1 MSEVLIHPA
10 FELIQTETIPSLRTT
25 VYAYRHKATGATH
38 YHLESEDPNNVF
50 LVAFRTVPMDST
62 GVAHILEH
70 TALCGSER
78 FPVRDPFFMMTRRS
92 LNTFM
97 NAFTSSDWTA
107 YPFASQN
114 RKDFE
119 NLLAVYLDAAF
130 FPRLDALDFAQE
142 GHRIEFAETD
152 NTESPL
158 VFKGVVFNEMKG
170 AMSSPVRALW
180 DALSSHLFPT
190 VTYHYNSGGDPAAIP
205 DLTHDQLVA
214 FHRSHY
220 HPSNAVFMTYGDIPA
235 VEHQTAFEEQALHRF
250 TAADL
255 NIHVAD
261 EQRLPAPQTVAG
273 RYAVEPEG
281 ETRRKTHIV
290 LGWLLDKSTDLE
302 TMLTAH
308 LLADVLLD
316 NSASPLRHALET
328 SELGTAPSP
337 LCGLEDSNREMVF
350 TCGVEGSE
358 PEHGQAVEEL
368 VLGVLKEV
376 AEQGVPQ
383 ELIESMLHQLELH
396 QREIGGDGFPYG
408 LQMMLNALPA
418 AIHRGNPATY
428 LNIDPVLESLR
439 QRIQNPGFIKELVRT
454 WLLDNPHRV
463 TLTFRPDPNL
473 GAEQAQA
480 ETERLAAIKAGLDAD
495 ARQQIIEQAHALE
508 ARQNTK
514 DDPAVLPKVGLG
526 DIPRELKIPE
536 PIHVARTPLINT
548 WFNAGTNGLVYEQ
561 LIVDLPPVDETLL
574 PMLPLFTAYLSEVG
588 SGGRDYRATQARHAA
603 VTGGIHANLS
613 VHGGVEDIA
622 AGRAFF
628 VLSGKS
634 LNRNQGAL
642 GELLQETFETARFDE
657 LSRLRELVAQSRAH
671 AEQSVTD
678 NGHMLAMTG
687 ASSGMS
693 PVAALAHQWRGLEGI
708 RRLKALDDAL
718 NSPAELQHFAASL
731 ETLRQSLQSAP
742 RQFLLVAEAEQH
754 QVLHEHLSSLWTGRS
769 QDTTP
774 GSFQPA
780 FTPKR
785 VSDAWTTSTSVNFC
799 GRAYPAVPPGHAD
812 AAPLT
817 VLGGYLRNNFLHR
830 AIREQG
836 GAYGGGASYDSDSGS
851 FRFYSY
857 RDPRLGATLRDF
869 DSAIEWLLTD
879 QHEPRYLEEAI
890 LGVIAR
896 IDQPG
901 SPAGEAK
908 SAFHSSLHGRTP
920 AQRRE
925 FRGGIVEVT
934 LDDLRRVA
942 SRYLKDTEAHTT
954 VICPPTAKEEIERLA
969 LTNHKL

>member
-1 MSEVLIHPA
+1 MSEVLHHPA
-10 FELIQTETIPSLRTT
+10 FELLQTEAVPSLRIT
-25 VYAYRHKATGATH
+25 VQAFRHQATGAMH
-38 YHLESEDPNNVF
+38 YHLASEDANNVF

-78 FPVRDPFFMMTRRS
+78 YPVRDPFFMMTRRS

-119 NLLAVYLDAAF
+119 NLLSVYLDAAF
-130 FPRLDALDFAQE
+130 FPRLDAMDFAQE

-152 NTESPL
+152 NPDSPL

-180 DALSSHLFPT
+180 DTLSSHLFPT

-205 DLTHDQLVA
+205 DLTHEQLVA

-235 VEHQTAFEEQALHRF
+235 AAHQQAFEGQALGRF
-250 TAADL
+250 NFADL
-255 NIHVAD
+255 NIHVPE
-261 EQRLPAPQTVAG
+261 EQRLSAPRAVQA
-273 RYAVEPEG
+273 RYAIDADG

-290 LGWLLDKSTDLE
+290 LGWLLDKSTDLQ

-308 LLADVLLD
+308 LLSDVLLD

-337 LCGLEDSNREMVF
+337 LCGLEDSNREMIF
-350 TCGVEGSE
+350 ACGVEGSE
-358 PEHGQAVEEL
+358 PDRGPAVEQL
-368 VLGVLKEV
+368 IIGVLEEV
-376 AEQGVPQ
+376 AAQGVPQ
-383 ELIESMLHQLELH
+383 ELVESMLHQLELH

-408 LQMMLNALPA
+408 LQLMLNALPA
-418 AIHRGNPATY
+418 AVHRGDPATY
-428 LNIDPVLESLR
+428 LNIDPVLDALR
-439 QRIQNPGFIKELVRT
+439 QRIQEPGFIKGLVRD

-463 TLTFRPDPNL
+463 TLTFRPDPQL
-473 GAEQAQA
+473 GAEQAQTEA
-480 ETERLAAIKAGLDAD
+480 ERLAAIKAELDAA
-495 ARQQIIEQAHALE
+495 ARQRVIEQAHALE
-508 ARQNTK
+508 ARQNQN
-514 DDPAVLPKVGLG
+514 DDPATLPKVGLE
-526 DIPRELKIPE
+526 DIPEELKIPE
-536 PIHVARTPLINT
+536 PAGSVQRAPAST

-561 LIVDLPPVDETLL
+561 LIVELPPIDEALL
-574 PMLPLFTAYLSEVG
+574 PALPLFASYLSEVG
-588 SGGRDYRATQARHAA
+588 SGGRDYRQTQALQAA
-603 VTGGIHANLS
+603 VTGGIHASLS
-613 VHGGVEDIA
+613 VRGGVEDVA
-622 AGRAFF
+622 DGRALF
-628 VLSGKS
+628 VLSGKA

-642 GELLQETFETARFDE
+642 SELLRETFESVRFDE
-657 LSRLRELVAQSRAH
+657 LARLRELVAQSRAH

-678 NGHMLAMTG
+678 NGHMLAMTS

-693 PVAALAHQWRGLEGI
+693 PAAALAHQWRGLEGI
-708 RRLKALDDAL
+708 RRLKALDDSL
-718 NSPAELQHFAASL
+718 DERAELERFATRL
-731 ETLRQSLQSAP
+731 EALRQQLQAAP
-742 RQFLLVAEAEQH
+742 RQFLLVAEEDRQAALREQLD
-754 QVLHEHLSSLWTGRS
+754 QLWSDREQGN
-769 QDTTP
+769 
-774 GSFQPA
+774 GSGTFKVA
-780 FTPKR
+780 FTPGQ

-799 GRAYPAVPPGHAD
+799 GRAYRSVPPGHPD
-812 AAPLT
+812 AAALT

-836 GAYGGGASYDSDSGS
+836 GAYGGGASYDGDSGS

-857 RDPRLGATLRDF
+857 RDPRVSGTLTDF
-869 DSAIEWLLTD
+869 GRSIDWLLSGS
-879 QHEPRYLEEAI
+879 HEPRYLEEAI

-908 SAFHSSLHGRTP
+908 AAFHSALHGRTP
-920 AQRRE
+920 EQRRR
-925 FRGGIVEVT
+925 FRAGILEVT
-934 LDDLRRVA
+934 LEDLRRVA
-942 SRYLKDTEAHTT
+942 ERYITQGEPNTT
-954 VICPPTAKEEIERLA
+954 VICPATAQDDITA
-969 LTNHKL
+969 LELVSRKL